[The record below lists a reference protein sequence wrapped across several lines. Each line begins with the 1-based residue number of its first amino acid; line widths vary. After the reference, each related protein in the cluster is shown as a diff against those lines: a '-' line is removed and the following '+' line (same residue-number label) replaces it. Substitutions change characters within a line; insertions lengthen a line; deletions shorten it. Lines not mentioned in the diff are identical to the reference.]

1 MINMMQIPKFLREVR
16 EELGK
21 VTWLT
26 RQVNVRYTVLVVAFC
41 AAVGV
46 YLGLLDWFFG
56 NIVTKYIIR

>member
-1 MINMMQIPKFLREVR
+1 MINIMRVPKFLREVR

-21 VTWLT
+21 VTWLS